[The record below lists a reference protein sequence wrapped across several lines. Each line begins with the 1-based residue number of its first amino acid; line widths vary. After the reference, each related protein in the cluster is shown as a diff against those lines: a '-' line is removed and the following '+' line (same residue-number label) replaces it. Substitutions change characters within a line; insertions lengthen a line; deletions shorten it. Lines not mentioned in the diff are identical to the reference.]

1 MTETNRRLTQQQ
13 RMRDDLSKTEISNG
27 TPAIKSPTE
36 NAFNSVFIQNDLL
49 KEGEASGSSSSAS
62 VLKSA

>member
-1 MTETNRRLTQQQ
+1 
-13 RMRDDLSKTEISNG
+13 MRDDLSKTEISNG

-36 NAFNSVFIQNDLL
+36 NAFNSVFSQNDLL